1 MMKFILTTIVF
12 LALAVSGLA
21 QTRSVIVNT
30 SGVVQS
36 PTNFWSADV
45 TNARSGLGL
54 GTAATNPAS
63 AFQPSS
69 LALSNLA
76 SSNGGAL
83 TNLTGSNVTG
93 NWRR

>member
-45 TNARSGLGL
+45 SNARTVLVLGRQRQV
-54 GTAATNPAS
+54 PH
-63 AFQPSS
+63 PHSS
-69 LALSNLA
+69 LRLWFCPTFLLA
-76 SSNGGAL
+76 MVAN
-83 TNLTGSNVTG
+83 
-93 NWRR
+93 

>member
-1 MMKFILTTIVF
+1 MMKSILTTIAF

-54 GTAATNPAS
+54 GTAATNLLWLYPIWL
-63 AFQPSS
+63 
-69 LALSNLA
+69 LAMVA
-76 SSNGGAL
+76 H
-83 TNLTGSNVTG
+83 
-93 NWRR
+93 